1 MLTTAFRTTVEIRLR
16 MGSRKGTLFQLAI
29 SSIPMMTK
37 ASYILSFLLRWMN
50 QMSLTLRMARV
61 RKNKMMISKLKKKV
75 SLTNLNVR

>member
-1 MLTTAFRTTVEIRLR
+1 
-16 MGSRKGTLFQLAI
+16 
-29 SSIPMMTK
+29 MMTK